1 MKVDKDTP
9 SFGVNTFY
17 SEGNVVEEI
26 GNLVESYSSEF
37 NYTSNYVSVYKN
49 DEYNIAIY
57 KNISCLVE
65 LSIDMPIIDF
75 QNCYEKIK
83 NEYNISEELII
94 AIVDRLDQDNPN
106 TSYSI
111 YHPVSGEKLDAA
123 TICKNET
130 ILVTENHYIDENDPE
145 YDLKMSLIKQ
155 NINIFDS
162 ENSFFKDIC
171 FDFNNSKKRDIALSD
186 RIKYYYQNTNLCDG
200 GCKQISFDLNTQ
212 TAKCDCQ
219 YNDIEKQESNN
230 NELIKENEILDA
242 VAGDVLEFINSSN
255 IFIVKCYKYIFR
267 YITNSFGAIIS
278 LILLCFNIIFTI
290 LFFLKEFPKLKI
302 YIYNLTEKYIL
313 FLSNSNINF
322 PPKRAKQNKNKMS
335 AEEYNHN
342 IKTNIDNKMNE
353 KSLVSINSKDKNN
366 TNDLIITFKSSKFKP
381 NNKINDKISEENKS
395 DLEKIK
401 NNKQFFKEYLET
413 SLDDLEFD
421 DAIVKDQR
429 KFCEYFCDNFKDK
442 QTLANT
448 FFASDPI
455 KTRSIKII
463 LFIFDIILNF
473 VINALFISE
482 DYISMLYHLEKQDS
496 FFTFI
501 PRSIS
506 RFIKTTIV
514 GEVIGYIT
522 SFFFIEE
529 AKIKSFFKRE
539 KDNKK
544 ALKENVI
551 ILIKEIKKR
560 YLPFIIIVFVIII
573 ISLFYLL
580 CFNYVY
586 PYTQMEWIKT
596 SIMVIMLRQIL
607 SCLIIL
613 LEAILR
619 FLSFKMKS
627 EKMYKFSKVFS

>member
-1 MKVDKDTP
+1 
-9 SFGVNTFY
+9 
-17 SEGNVVEEI
+17 
-26 GNLVESYSSEF
+26 
-37 NYTSNYVSVYKN
+37 
-49 DEYNIAIY
+49 
-57 KNISCLVE
+57 
-65 LSIDMPIIDF
+65 
-75 QNCYEKIK
+75 
-83 NEYNISEELII
+83 
-94 AIVDRLDQDNPN
+94 
-106 TSYSI
+106 
-111 YHPVSGEKLDAA
+111 
-123 TICKNET
+123 
-130 ILVTENHYIDENDPE
+130 
-145 YDLKMSLIKQ
+145 
-155 NINIFDS
+155 
-162 ENSFFKDIC
+162 
-171 FDFNNSKKRDIALSD
+171 
-186 RIKYYYQNTNLCDG
+186 
-200 GCKQISFDLNTQ
+200 
-212 TAKCDCQ
+212 
-219 YNDIEKQESNN
+219 
-230 NELIKENEILDA
+230 
-242 VAGDVLEFINSSN
+242 
-255 IFIVKCYKYIFR
+255 
-267 YITNSFGAIIS
+267 
-278 LILLCFNIIFTI
+278 
-290 LFFLKEFPKLKI
+290 
-302 YIYNLTEKYIL
+302 
-313 FLSNSNINF
+313 
-322 PPKRAKQNKNKMS
+322 
-335 AEEYNHN
+335 
-342 IKTNIDNKMNE
+342 MNE

-421 DAIVKDQR
+421 DAIVKDRR

>member
-1 MKVDKDTP
+1 
-9 SFGVNTFY
+9 
-17 SEGNVVEEI
+17 
-26 GNLVESYSSEF
+26 
-37 NYTSNYVSVYKN
+37 
-49 DEYNIAIY
+49 
-57 KNISCLVE
+57 
-65 LSIDMPIIDF
+65 
-75 QNCYEKIK
+75 
-83 NEYNISEELII
+83 
-94 AIVDRLDQDNPN
+94 
-106 TSYSI
+106 
-111 YHPVSGEKLDAA
+111 
-123 TICKNET
+123 
-130 ILVTENHYIDENDPE
+130 
-145 YDLKMSLIKQ
+145 MSLIKQ

-186 RIKYYYQNTNLCDG
+186 RIKYYYQNTNLCDE

-219 YNDIEKQESNN
+219 YNDIEKQESNNN

-322 PPKRAKQNKNKMS
+322 PPKRAKQNKNKIS

-421 DAIVKDQR
+421 DAIVKDRR